1 MATRRNSS
9 DKQRQVFQRVLQLS
23 MGLFALVYIAL
34 GYFVIK
40 LKWLMVPLSD
50 NLAYAMGALL
60 IVYGIFRA
68 YRAYLAIKDTMN
80 N

>member
-9 DKQRQVFQRVLQLS
+9 DKQRQVFEKVLQLS
-23 MGLFALVYIAL
+23 MGLFALVYIVL

-60 IVYGIFRA
+60 IAYGIFRA

>member
-23 MGLFALVYIAL
+23 MGLFALVYIVL

-40 LKWLMVPLSD
+40 LKWLMVPLAD
-50 NLAYAMGALL
+50 NYAYGLGALL
-60 IVYGIFRA
+60 IVYGIYRA
-68 YRAYLAIKDTMN
+68 YRAYVSIRDTMN

>member
-9 DKQRQVFQRVLQLS
+9 DKQRQVFQRILQLS
-23 MGLFALVYIAL
+23 MGLFALVYVVL

-40 LKWLMVPLSD
+40 LKWLMIPLSD
-50 NLAYAMGALL
+50 TLAWALGALL

-68 YRAYLAIKDTMN
+68 YRAYLSIRDTMN

>member
-23 MGLFALVYIAL
+23 MGLFALVYIVL

-40 LKWLMVPLSD
+40 LKWLMVPLAD
-50 NLAYAMGALL
+50 NLAYAMDALL
-60 IVYGIFRA
+60 IAYGIFRG
-68 YRAYLAIKDTMN
+68 YRAYISIRDTMN
-80 N
+80 D

>member
-23 MGLFALVYIAL
+23 MGLFALVYIVL

-60 IVYGIFRA
+60 VAYGIFRA
-68 YRAYLAIKDTMN
+68 YRAYLSIRDTMN